1 MKLLVGGAKTKFF
14 HLKEFCDALAKL
26 GVEYKLVHDVEVYD
40 GFPSRNFKNWFQSK
54 DNFKKLVEEF
64 KPDAIFIDR
73 QRHFA
78 LAAAESNIPTFMLL
92 RGDYW
97 REMDWARQTIYNTPY
112 KRYALEQWDKIAKK
126 CFEKS
131 TMILPICRYLQN
143 IVVER
148 LPSKRTEILYGGID
162 AARWFDVKPLDLKHP
177 CVDRKSTR
185 LNSSHT

>member
-97 REMDWARQTIYNTPY
+97 SEMDWARQ
-112 KRYALEQWDKIAKK
+112 
-126 CFEKS
+126 
-131 TMILPICRYLQN
+131 
-143 IVVER
+143 
-148 LPSKRTEILYGGID
+148 
-162 AARWFDVKPLDLKHP
+162 
-177 CVDRKSTR
+177 DRKSTR